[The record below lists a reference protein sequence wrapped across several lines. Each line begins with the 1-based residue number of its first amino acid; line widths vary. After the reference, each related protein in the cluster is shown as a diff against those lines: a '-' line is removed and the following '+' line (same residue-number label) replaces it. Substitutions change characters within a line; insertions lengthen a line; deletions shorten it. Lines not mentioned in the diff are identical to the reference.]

1 MNGNYIILIDTA
13 GRIQNHSDL
22 LDKLEKI
29 KRVIKKID
37 FRWNSRTGNSSWNIF
52 GKNRIRLPNNKK
64 LDGYVKAGALISLT
78 R

>member
-1 MNGNYIILIDTA
+1 MNGNYIILIDTE

-22 LDKLEKI
+22 LDELEKI

-37 FRWNSRTGNSSWNIF
+37 FGWNSRTGNSSWKFLEKI
-52 GKNRIRLPNNKK
+52 GLDCQIITK